1 MVGIYNDEFIDF
13 LKSHLS
19 YVKVKSKNII
29 TKCPWCEYGEKKDH
43 YHLYISLTS
52 PIFHCFHGECQTSGT
67 IKKLILKLTGTDV
80 CDKFVDR
87 EKIKQIAKKSFVKI
101 NESLQKKTINV
112 VLPEIEEEKHKLKSL
127 YLKQRFKF
135 QNINLK
141 NIRGLIL
148 DVEKF
153 LDLNKSVIQLD
164 SEILK
169 LKEYLCSN
177 FIGFLTEHKSKV
189 VFRNIDT
196 ISTFKHYKLEIQ
208 QSKFLD
214 YYKILGNNY
223 NSNNIVLSEGIF
235 DILLEHIFDFT
246 NLKNNSKIYAAGLS
260 TSYEAL
266 LKSVI
271 FHEQMFK
278 PDVSILSDIDIRIGF
293 YKKLKKE
300 NEHLINSLTVY
311 YNTRGKD
318 FAEIPVECQKII
330 V

>member
-1 MVGIYNDEFIDF
+1 MVGIYEDSFIDF

-29 TKCPWCEYGEKKDH
+29 TECPWCEYGEKKDH

-67 IKKLILKLTGTDV
+67 IKKLILKLTGIDTS
-80 CDKFVDR
+80 DKYVDR
-87 EKIKQIAKKSFVKI
+87 EKIKEIAKTSFVKI
-101 NESLQKKTINV
+101 NENLKNKPLNII
-112 VLPEIEEEKHKLKSL
+112 LPEINEENYKLKAL

-141 NIRGLIL
+141 NINGLIL
-148 DVEKF
+148 DIEKF
-153 LDLNKSVIQLD
+153 LELNKNTIKLD
-164 SEILK
+164 SEILR
-169 LKEYLCSN
+169 LKDYLCSN
-177 FIGFLTEHKSKV
+177 FVAFLTENKSKV
-189 VFRNIDT
+189 IFRNIDP

-223 NSNNIVLSEGIF
+223 HSNNIILSEGIF
-235 DILLEHIFDFT
+235 DILLEHIFDST
-246 NLKNNSKIYAAGLS
+246 NLRNNVKLYAAGLS
-260 TSYEAL
+260 TSYESL
-266 LKSVI
+266 LKSII
-271 FHEQMFK
+271 FHEQIFK
-278 PDVSILSDIDIRIGF
+278 PDVTILSDIDIRIGF

-300 NEHLINSLTVY
+300 NEHLINSLTVC

-318 FAEIPVECQKII
+318 FAEIPVECHKII